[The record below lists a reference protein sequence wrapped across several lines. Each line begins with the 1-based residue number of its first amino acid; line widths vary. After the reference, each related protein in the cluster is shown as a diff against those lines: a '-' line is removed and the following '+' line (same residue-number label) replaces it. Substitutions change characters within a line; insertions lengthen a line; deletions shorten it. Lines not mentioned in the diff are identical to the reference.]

1 MSENTQK
8 NESADKAAG
17 NRPPAS
23 RDEQKGRP
31 NRDNR
36 GNRIQESD

>member
-8 NESADKAAG
+8 YESADKAAG
-17 NRPPAS
+17 DRTPAS
-23 RDEQKGRP
+23 RDDQKGRP

-36 GNRIQESD
+36 GNRVQESD